1 MKSRILLV
9 LVVATIL
16 STLPAHATAGGTA
29 LAFNDTLNT
38 IYDNLSGPTATA
50 VCGIAF
56 VVGCITVAFN
66 KEHGPVRSIGIVV
79 LTVAV
84 VAKAPQLLQ
93 QLGLT
98 GASADPSAWASLSP
112 WLFAG
117 QVVTATLTA
126 RYLTSNRT
134 ETI

>member
-1 MKSRILLV
+1 MRSRILLLLV
-9 LVVATIL
+9 LATVL
-16 STLPAHATAGGTA
+16 TTFPAHAAAGGTV

-93 QLGLT
+93 QLGLA
-98 GASADPSAWASLSP
+98 GASADPAAWAWLSP

-117 QVVTATLTA
+117 EIVAATLTA
-126 RYLTSNRT
+126 RYLSSNKT
-134 ETI
+134 TTL